1 MTYIDG
7 FVAAVPLANKDAYLA
22 HVERVKDGILRNG
35 ATRLVETWADDVPH
49 GKVTDFHM
57 AVKAKE
63 DEAVVFAWI
72 EWPDK
77 ATRDAGWA
85 AIMAEPTMQDMKMPF
100 DGQRLIYGG
109 FASLFD
115 SAASV

>member
-1 MTYIDG
+1 MSYVDG
-7 FVAAVPLANKDAYLA
+7 FVAAVPQANKDAYLK
-22 HVERVKDGILRNG
+22 HVKSVQAMFLKNG

-57 AVKAKE
+57 AVKAKD
-63 DEAVVFAWI
+63 DEAVVFSWV

-85 AIMAEPTMQDMKMPF
+85 AMMADPAMQAMQMPF
-100 DGQRLIYGG
+100 DGKRVIYGG
-109 FASLFD
+109 FATLVD
-115 SAASV
+115 ATA